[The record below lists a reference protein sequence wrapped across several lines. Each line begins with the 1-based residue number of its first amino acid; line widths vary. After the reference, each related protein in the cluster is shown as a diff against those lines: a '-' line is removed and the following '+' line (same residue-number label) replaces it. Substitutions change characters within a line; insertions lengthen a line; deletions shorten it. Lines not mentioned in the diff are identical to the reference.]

1 VLLVSLLLL
10 LLLHTTTYYCREKL
24 AKASAETYRRIR
36 TNMGEIIKTANW
48 KHARGVGFTEEHI
61 RMFFRLQRLSC
72 YFAKLVESKACP
84 LWALDADD
92 VSADVSSGD
101 VVANGTGGASP
112 VVARSS
118 ESLRRF
124 ARADLDAVFSSQ
136 YVQSGTFGAE
146 AQGIENSVKGVGHAL
161 RALHKRMDEVKLFR
175 HDSAEAIEADSKL
188 FLSEYFL
195 RCIGELGQ
203 CSTVYRVHTVV

>member
-1 VLLVSLLLL
+1 
-10 LLLHTTTYYCREKL
+10 
-24 AKASAETYRRIR
+24 
-36 TNMGEIIKTANW
+36 MGEIIKTANW

-92 VSADVSSGD
+92 VSSDVSGD
-101 VVANGTGGASP
+101 VANGGASP
-112 VVARSS
+112 VVARSA

-188 FLSEYFL
+188 FFSEYFL
-195 RCIGELGQ
+195 RCIGELGEYSFIHSIY
-203 CSTVYRVHTVV
+203 CVLL